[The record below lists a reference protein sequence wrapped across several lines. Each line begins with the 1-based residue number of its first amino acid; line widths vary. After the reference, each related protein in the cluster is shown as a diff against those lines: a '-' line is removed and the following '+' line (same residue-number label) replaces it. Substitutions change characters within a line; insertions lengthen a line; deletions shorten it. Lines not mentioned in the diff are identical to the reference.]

1 MGVLI
6 GSPSFTTGNLHNV
19 YRKYESPSNPMAFD
33 TMYTMTDY
41 YDGPRKGV
49 ANYHGVPHL
58 YESCW
63 ADIKSESDVFM
74 LTPISADV
82 LALAQEDWDIWLRWS
97 AAYHAGLTTLDTHPA
112 LPKDRARHDELVML
126 LAPSL
131 TTNLETALAAKANF
145 DFTQVDESRNR
156 LMKVE
161 WNRVD
166 IDPSLIRRTPYSDEN

>member
-1 MGVLI
+1 VTVQNMGVLI

-97 AAYHAGLTTLDTHPA
+97 AAYHACDVARTFPDDQSRDGLGRESELRFHP
-112 LPKDRARHDELVML
+112 
-126 LAPSL
+126 S
-131 TTNLETALAAKANF
+131 
-145 DFTQVDESRNR
+145 
-156 LMKVE
+156 
-161 WNRVD
+161 
-166 IDPSLIRRTPYSDEN
+166 